1 MPMCAD
7 VLIKSWS
14 KSMEKLI
21 RHIGYK
27 GYQRSTP
34 DEMLVKNLERDK
46 VYIMGKIVPP
56 RECDSFE
63 QVVWVSMEV
72 RHTVGNLKNM
82 PNADMITMK
91 VPPEDLMPMVDTSG
105 YSMELNG
112 VSSKKYSRKR
122 NSKRK
127 NGGEDEVVDQI
138 VINRFIFA
146 SKTCN

>member
-1 MPMCAD
+1 MPMCSD

-14 KSMEKLI
+14 KSMESLI

-27 GYQRSTP
+27 GYRRSTP
-34 DEMLVKNLERDK
+34 DETLLKNLEKDK

-56 RECDSFE
+56 RECDTFE
-63 QVVWVSMEV
+63 QVVWVSVEV
-72 RHTVGNLKNM
+72 RHTVGNLKNI

-91 VPPEDLMPMVDTSG
+91 VSPEDLMPMVDTSG

-112 VSSKKYSRKR
+112 VSSRKYSRKT
-122 NSKRK
+122 SKKRK
-127 NGGEDEVVDQI
+127 DVGDGDFDQI